1 MSSVV
6 SRKKGNIRD
15 SSSDE
20 TAENDYFNTTDA
32 EEGEPCLTSS
42 SREKSKELTYPPAVT
57 RIINYLSSLT
67 LVDVNKF
74 LAATVVLFLIL
85 ITMAPAHAK
94 KERNVMLAKQYVKAT
109 ESLHQRYE
117 YLQKTI
123 NGENDR
129 LVDDMY
135 EMVGLVQKEHYDEEV
150 KTRDSA
156 FNTMSNDFKAEVIK
170 KQIKIDKLEAK
181 ILDYKQEMDK
191 VNVIMADLDVKPEN
205 FCDACAT
212 EAGIGCKARRDYF
225 QNHYKVP
232 LVESMNIIVRQ
243 SPSCFKKDS
252 NKAIPSEIA
261 KEAAEEND
269 VVELDADRHVKPE
282 HFCNEC
288 QMSTFSSTC
297 REKVNFWNSQYGT
310 PIQEGMDAVVKKD
323 SACFKKN

>member
-6 SRKKGNIRD
+6 SRKKGNIPD

-67 LVDVNKF
+67 LVDVNKSLF
-74 LAATVVLFLIL
+74 VVALVLSAL
-85 ITMAPAHAK
+85 ITMAPAHVRRR
-94 KERNVMLAKQYVKAT
+94 RNVMLKKQYIEAT

-129 LVDDMY
+129 IIDDMY
-135 EMVGLVQKEHYDEEV
+135 EMVGLVQKEHHDEEV
-150 KTRDSA
+150 NIMSKDS
-156 FNTMSNDFKAEVIK
+156 KAEVIK
-170 KQIKIDKLEAK
+170 KQLEIDRLKAEMLHH
-181 ILDYKQEMDK
+181 KQEMEK
-191 VNVIMADLDVKPEN
+191 VSALMADLDVKPEH
-205 FCDACAT
+205 FCDECVT
-212 EAGIGCKARRDYF
+212 DKGILCKARRDYLK
-225 QNHYKVP
+225 NRHRTKYNEAINV
-232 LVESMNIIVRQ
+232 IVRQ

-288 QMSTFSSTC
+288 QMRTMRMKLKC
-297 REKVNFWNSQYGT
+297 RVRVDFLNSQYGT
-310 PIQEGMDAVVKKD
+310 PIQEGMDLVVKQD
-323 SACFKKN
+323 SACLKKN